1 MKLYS
6 VLFNVTENN
15 SLLESA
21 EMWDNARNCWLPS
34 QFHQMGV
41 YLERESIYSIQVC
54 NHVLMLA
61 HGEGN
66 LPGGASYLL
75 WEIGGHTGKP
85 WARQNTD
92 TEAGGSWRQWHA
104 SPFWGGWAQ
113 GKCWP
118 NTSAYRRDACLCQ
131 HFSTMVCSTL
141 AGDALLYLTQSVL
154 NPAGDFLAISVRFI
168 LCS

>member
-15 SLLESA
+15 SLFESA

-54 NHVLMLA
+54 NHLLMLA

-75 WEIGGHTGKP
+75 
-85 WARQNTD
+85 
-92 TEAGGSWRQWHA
+92 
-104 SPFWGGWAQ
+104 
-113 GKCWP
+113 
-118 NTSAYRRDACLCQ
+118 
-131 HFSTMVCSTL
+131 
-141 AGDALLYLTQSVL
+141 
-154 NPAGDFLAISVRFI
+154 
-168 LCS
+168 